1 MEAVAL
7 RLVVAVVV
15 VQVPQVILL
24 QPITVVTEAQAF
36 LRALQV
42 RLLVEAEAG
51 AEALM
56 GVALAVLARM
66 VALVGVTNL
75 PMPQPQLQTPV
86 EAVGVDG
93 SQALVPV
100 RLVSLF

>member
-1 MEAVAL
+1 VAL
-7 RLVVAVVV
+7 RLVVAVAV

-42 RLLVEAEAG
+42 RLLVEAEA
-51 AEALM
+51 EAVGLT

-66 VALVGVTNL
+66 AVLVGVISS
-75 PMPQPQLQTPV
+75 PMPQPQLQTPA